1 MQPSN
6 TYTIGFAAAVCVV
19 CSIFV
24 SGSAVALK
32 DRQEKNK
39 VLDKQK
45 KVLSVAGLMEEGQK
59 LTPEEIQVIF
69 EDRIVARA
77 VDMET
82 DKHTDAVDPNTHD
95 MRKAA
100 KDASLGYD
108 VPDNKAK
115 VKRMAKTTVVY
126 HVVDE
131 AGSVEQIILPVHG
144 PGLWSTLYGFLA
156 LEKDTNT
163 IKGITF
169 YEHAETPG
177 LGGEVDNP
185 KWKALWPGR
194 KAFDDKG
201 NVAIKVIKGSAG
213 DVKSA
218 PHEIDGLSGATI
230 TGNGVTYTA
239 QFWLGEDGFGPY
251 LQNFKSGG
259 AG

>member
-32 DRQEKNK
+32 DRQDQNK
-39 VLDKQK
+39 LLDKQK
-45 KVLSVAGLMEEGQK
+45 KVLAVAGLMEEGQK
-59 LTPEEIQVIF
+59 LSPEEIQGLF
-69 EDRIVARA
+69 DTRIKARA
-77 VDMET
+77 VDMDT
-82 DKHTDAVDPNTHD
+82 DKHSDAVDAATHD

-100 KDASLGYD
+100 KDPALSHE
-108 VPDNKAK
+108 VEANACK
-115 VKRMAKTTVVY
+115 VKRVANHTIVY

-131 AGSVEQIILPVHG
+131 AGSVEQVILPIHG

-156 LEKDTNT
+156 LETDTTT

-185 KWKALWPGR
+185 KWKSRWPGR

-201 NVAIKVIKGSAG
+201 NVAIKVIKGTAG
-213 DVKSA
+213 DIKKA
-218 PHEIDGLSGATI
+218 PHEVDGLSGATI
-230 TGNGVTYTA
+230 TGNGVTHTA
-239 QFWLGEDGFGPY
+239 HFWLGEDGFGPY